1 MGKCFFDIIKL
12 VCVLT
17 DERLTG
23 KVFMVR
29 STGSEV
35 RLTGFEPWTSVIA
48 GVRSGHIQRYFVAVC
63 NEGSDRM
70 GGFHITH
77 LVLVWP
83 LLFEESL

>member
-23 KVFMVR
+23 KVFMMR

-35 RLTGFEPWTSVIA
+35 RLTGSEPWTSVIA
-48 GVRSGHIQRYFVAVC
+48 GVRSGHIQKYFVAVC
-63 NEGSDRM
+63 NEGSDRT

>member
-1 MGKCFFDIIKL
+1 MGKCFFDIIKP

-23 KVFMVR
+23 QVFMVK

-35 RLTGFEPWTSVIA
+35 RLTGFELWTSVIA
-48 GVRSGHIQRYFVAVC
+48 GMRSGHIQRFFVAVC
-63 NEGSDRM
+63 NEGSDRT

-77 LVLVWP
+77 LALVWS
-83 LLFEESL
+83 LLLEESL